1 MTSVFLG
8 TGIAIITALG
18 IAVCYLYYEVY
29 NLRDEVK
36 RLKRRL
42 SRCEDKVDYM
52 PGTYTPPP
60 QQQSATNYE
69 LVRLRVAHQ
78 TTR

>member
-42 SRCEDKVDYM
+42 SACENRVDYM
-52 PGTYTPPP
+52 PGSYTQP